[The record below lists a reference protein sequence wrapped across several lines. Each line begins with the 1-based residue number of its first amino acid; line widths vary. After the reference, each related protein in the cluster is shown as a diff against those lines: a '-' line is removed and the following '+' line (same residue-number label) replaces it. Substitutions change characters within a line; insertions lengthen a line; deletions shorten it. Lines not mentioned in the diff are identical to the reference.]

1 MNIKVERWEGKLN
14 GCQNIVMYT
23 HTLMHTNIHVAL
35 TSELFGRV
43 FEQLVADVTQS
54 ENKRVLSRQSRSL
67 WTQEASKR
75 GEKPRK
81 GYP

>member
-1 MNIKVERWEGKLN
+1 MAVKILS
-14 GCQNIVMYT
+14 CI
-23 HTLMHTNIHVAL
+23 HTRSCTQTFIAL